1 MLVNTKY
8 FGQIDLDEDKIIHFE
23 HGIMGFE
30 NLKNYTILFDIEE
43 GDSPNISW
51 LQSLEEP
58 MLALPVINPLYVKA
72 DYDPVVED
80 ELLKPLGEITDENLV
95 ILLSITVPSD
105 INKMTANLKAPF
117 IINSDTRK
125 GTQIIVEN
133 PDYEVK
139 YNIYELLKNRKEEK
153 GDKEC

>member
-1 MLVNTKY
+1 MLVYTKY

-153 GDKEC
+153 GDNEC